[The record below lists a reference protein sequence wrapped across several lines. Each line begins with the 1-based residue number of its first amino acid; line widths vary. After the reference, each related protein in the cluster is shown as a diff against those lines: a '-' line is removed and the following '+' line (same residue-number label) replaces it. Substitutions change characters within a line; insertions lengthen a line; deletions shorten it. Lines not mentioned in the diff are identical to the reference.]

1 MSRRRRRA
9 PPSPSSSRREATGDL
24 SVFDW
29 RDGKRAPTRYVD
41 SRLQLKPGETVEVAL
56 PQLEGSAG
64 PFAARRYA
72 IRIRARQ
79 LR

>member
-1 MSRRRRRA
+1 M
-9 PPSPSSSRREATGDL
+9 
-24 SVFDW
+24 FDW